1 MADINIIKDL
11 SNAFGPSGFEEEVLK
26 AVQKHCEGLELRN
39 DAMNNVYASM
49 PGKKGERP
57 VFMLD
62 AHTDECGF
70 MVQAVQENGLL
81 SIITLGGFHMT
92 SLPAHTV
99 VVRTASGR
107 KIKGITTSKPVHFL
121 TAAQKADNS
130 LAIEDI
136 LVDVGAVSR
145 DEVVND
151 LGIQV
156 GDPIMP
162 DVTFEYD
169 EERGICMGKAFDNRL
184 GCMCIIETMQ
194 ALKAEA
200 AALAVDVVGAFAS
213 QEEVG
218 MRGATVTAQQVK
230 PDMAIVFEGSPADD
244 PYFRAGIAQCCMRG
258 GVQIRHMDNSYVSNP
273 VFIEYAHEIG
283 KKYGI
288 KYQDAVRRGGSTDAG
303 KISLTHQAVPVLVLG
318 IPSRYV
324 HSHYNFCAKEDIE
337 AVVKMAVEVIRGLDQ
352 ERIAHIMRQDIL

>member
-1 MADINIIKDL
+1 MADINIIKDW
-11 SNAFGPSGFEEEVLK
+11 SNAFGPSGFEEKVLK
-26 AVQKHCEGLELRN
+26 EVKKHCEGLELKN

-49 PGKKGERP
+49 PGKKGGRP

-70 MVQAVQENGLL
+70 MVQAIQENGLL

-99 VVRTASGR
+99 IVRTASGR
-107 KIKGITTSKPVHFL
+107 KIKGITTSKPVHFM

-145 DEVVND
+145 DEVVNE

-169 EERGICMGKAFDNRL
+169 EERGLCMGKAFDNRL

-194 ALKAEA
+194 ALKEESDQ
-200 AALAVDVVGAFAS
+200 LAVDVVGAFAS

-218 MRGATVTAQQVK
+218 MRGGDR
-230 PDMAIVFEGSPADD
+230 P
-244 PYFRAGIAQCCMRG
+244 
-258 GVQIRHMDNSYVSNP
+258 
-273 VFIEYAHEIG
+273 
-283 KKYGI
+283 
-288 KYQDAVRRGGSTDAG
+288 AG
-303 KISLTHQAVPVLVLG
+303 KTGYGH
-318 IPSRYV
+318 R
-324 HSHYNFCAKEDIE
+324 
-337 AVVKMAVEVIRGLDQ
+337 IRGFSGRRFLLPRGNSTMLYARRRSDPPYGQ
-352 ERIAHIMRQDIL
+352 QLCIQSGIHRVRS